1 MGRAS
6 SALSLRVIVALVA
19 AAIVVAFGFAG
30 AVIVDVSRDR
40 MAEDGRRTIA
50 TYAQLVALAHDQWIA
65 ESRPLLSSLSVI
77 DRDDLASGGCTRK
90 LAEVLKNA
98 HGYDTL
104 LIAAPDGRVLC
115 APWKLSKPVSVA
127 DREYFSK
134 ALATKDY
141 AAGEYI
147 IGRVSGLRV
156 LPVALPILGP
166 DGQVD
171 RVMIAGKQL
180 DWFRRMIDSL
190 GLPAGLHVGLLDRN
204 AVELTTYRE
213 LEMPIE
219 DRSAIAGE
227 LARAVTE
234 GHTLFREARGRDGVV
249 RMVALAPLGGG
260 GMQHGIVVSRP
271 IREAQAEESRFLWT
285 TVGVLGAA
293 LVAVAVAVLLLL
305 QRFVVTPVGRLIDG
319 MRGVRAG
326 DRAWRAGDRAGGAM
340 EIEELYRSLDGM
352 LAELAHHEQ
361 RVKAQ
366 AADLARSNS
375 DLQNFAYTVSH
386 DLREPLRTISSFI
399 KLIERRYAGQLDDE
413 GREFMAFVT
422 DGAARMTRMLDG
434 VLEYSRIS
442 TRGSAPAPVPLD
454 APLDQAIQ
462 SLTVAME
469 ESGARVVRA
478 APLPVVMGDADQ
490 LSRLFQNLLANAVK
504 FARPGQLPEV
514 TVSAR
519 DAGDGLW
526 EIAVADNGVG
536 LPADGR
542 DALFQLFR
550 RLVTRDQVPGDGVG
564 LALCK
569 RIVERHGGT
578 IRVDSEEGK
587 GATFLFTLPAA

>member
-19 AAIVVAFGFAG
+19 AAIVVAFGLAG

-77 DRDDLASGGCTRK
+77 DRDDLVSGACTRK

-127 DREYFSK
+127 DREYFTK

-141 AAGEYI
+141 ASGEYVV
-147 IGRVSGLRV
+147 GRVSGLRV
-156 LPVALPILGP
+156 LPVALPVLGP

-213 LEMPIE
+213 MEMPIE
-219 DRSAIAGE
+219 DRSAVGE
-227 LARAVTE
+227 DLARAVAE
-234 GHTLFREARGRDGVV
+234 GHTLFREVQGSDGVV

-260 GMQHGIVVSRP
+260 GMPHGIVVSRP

-285 TVGVLGAA
+285 TIGVLGAA

-305 QRFVVTPVGRLIDG
+305 QRFVVAPVGRLIDG

-340 EIEELYRSLDGM
+340 EIKELYRSLDGM
-352 LAELAHHEQ
+352 LAELARHEQ

-366 AADLARSNS
+366 AADLARSNA

-434 VLEYSRIS
+434 VLEYSRIN
-442 TRGSAPAPVPLD
+442 TRGNEPAPVPLD

-478 APLPVVMGDADQ
+478 VPLPVVMGDADQ
-490 LSRLFQNLLANAVK
+490 LSRLFQNLLANSVK
-504 FARPGQLPEV
+504 FARPGQPPEI

-578 IRVDSEEGK
+578 IRVDSEEGR